1 MVKSKAVVKVGTI
14 QQRILLIRGE
24 KVIVDADLAEFY
36 GVPTKALNQAVR
48 RNMDRFPADFMFQL
62 NKNEKMEVVTNCDH
76 LKKLK
81 YSPVNPL
88 VFTEHGAIMAASI
101 LNSAR
106 AVEVSLFIVRAF
118 VALRRAISEHKELTR
133 MITQLERKLANHDDQ
148 IIAIIQ
154 AIKELSGPQPVPK
167 KRRIGF
173 HSE

>member
-1 MVKSKAVVKVGTI
+1 MAKSKTVVKVGTI

-36 GVPTKALNQAVR
+36 GVQTKALNQAVR

-101 LNSAR
+101 LNSVR

-118 VALRRAISEHKELTR
+118 VALRRTRVRCQILIS
-133 MITQLERKLANHDDQ
+133 D
-148 IIAIIQ
+148 
-154 AIKELSGPQPVPK
+154 
-167 KRRIGF
+167 
-173 HSE
+173 